1 MNKCSHLILLMIL
14 LAGLVACGKPA
25 PEQKKLSIERGNS
38 VLLTATVEAV
48 DLKTRKVKLR
58 GEQGKVFTV
67 QAGEEV
73 VNLPQVRVGD
83 KVEVEYIESLMVR
96 KADKGEIL
104 DENTVIV
111 GTAEPGEKPAGL
123 RITESA
129 TSAQI
134 LAIDT
139 VRGSVTLRM
148 PDRSIL
154 VVKAREPEN
163 LKKVKVGDTIV
174 ITYTEALAV
183 SVKPA
188 AR

>member
-1 MNKCSHLILLMIL
+1 MGKCNYFLLLML
-14 LAGLVACGKPA
+14 LMAGLSACGKPA
-25 PEQKKLSIERGNS
+25 PEQKLSIERGSS
-38 VLLTATVEAV
+38 VLLTATVEAI
-48 DLKTRKVKLR
+48 DLKTRKVTLR

-67 QAGEEV
+67 QAGPEV
-73 VNLPQVRVGD
+73 VNLPQVGD
-83 KVEVEYIESLMVR
+83 KVEVEYLESLMVR
-96 KADKGEIL
+96 KADQGEIR
-104 DENTVIV
+104 DENTMIV
-111 GTAEPGEKPAGL
+111 GNAEPGDKPAGM

-134 LAIDT
+134 VAIDT

-188 AR
+188 P

>member
-1 MNKCSHLILLMIL
+1 MQFFLLLILLM
-14 LAGLVACGKPA
+14 AGLSACGKPA
-25 PEQKKLSIERGNS
+25 PEQKLSIERGSS

-48 DLKTRKVKLR
+48 DLKTRKVTLR

-67 QAGEEV
+67 QAGPEV

-83 KVEVEYIESLMVR
+83 KVEVEYLESLMVR
-96 KADKGEIL
+96 KADQGEIR
-104 DENTVIV
+104 DENTMIV
-111 GTAEPGEKPAGL
+111 GTAEPGDKPAGM

-134 LAIDT
+134 VAIDT

-188 AR
+188 P

>member
-1 MNKCSHLILLMIL
+1 MNKCNHLILLMIL

-25 PEQKKLSIERGNS
+25 PEQKLSIERGNS
-38 VLLTATVEAV
+38 VLLTATVEAL
-48 DLKTRKVKLR
+48 DLKTRKVTLK

-67 QAGEEV
+67 QAGKEV

-134 LAIDT
+134 VAIDT
-139 VRGSVTLRM
+139 VRGAVTLRM

-154 VVKAREPEN
+154 VIKAQEPEN

-174 ITYTEALAV
+174 ITYSEALAV

-188 AR
+188 TR